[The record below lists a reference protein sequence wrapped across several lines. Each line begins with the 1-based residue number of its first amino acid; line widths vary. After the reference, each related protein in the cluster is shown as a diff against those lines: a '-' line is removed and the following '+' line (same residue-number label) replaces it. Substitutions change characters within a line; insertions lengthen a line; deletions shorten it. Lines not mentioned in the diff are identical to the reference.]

1 MQVQAGST
9 PPIVCLKTVPMRM
22 VGDGKE
28 PVLWKAV
35 SVVLSVWYFV
45 VLLILVYLRVSICY
59 KPAPMWF
66 QCGWSAMVNG
76 RFSGKLLLLLVA
88 VSGVTGPSDQT
99 AATQTRDRC
108 PLVGKYK

>member
-45 VLLILVYLRVSICY
+45 VLLILVYLRVSI
-59 KPAPMWF
+59 
-66 QCGWSAMVNG
+66 
-76 RFSGKLLLLLVA
+76 
-88 VSGVTGPSDQT
+88 
-99 AATQTRDRC
+99 
-108 PLVGKYK
+108 